1 MQVECNGVPHKVE
14 FCGPTVSLGHL
25 SGDGEVKAT
34 LNNFAFSEITQLL
47 RSRRDPCSAK
57 LVVGQK
63 AFLMRFVSLEQRE
76 QFIQKVQSCAS
87 ESGGTE
93 KWVASTI
100 CHAAVDVGIL
110 TESELEAL
118 MSEELQRGVVMA
130 LDAIGSLV
138 DPVTFR
144 LRPITEQLTNDIFRQ
159 IPVLAKIF
167 ERNVTD
173 EETMQQFW
181 EVVVRKYFCF
191 SRTFLEDEVHA
202 LEAKEGGGT
211 TSSPAAG
218 PETLTDINVASG
230 QALPKVRS
238 QTTEVCSLTPSRV
251 LDDSAPQ
258 LMPHIG
264 LFRGRPLPLPY
275 AAAEK
280 PCAVQPPLAHVAVSE
295 PPPVSRALPKES
307 ASREV
312 LELLKKFWS
321 SDANQ
326 KKALRSKFDDLKK
339 KNSKSILQKWCLQR
353 VDFFLEEL
361 GNKRDR

>member
-1 MQVECNGVPHKVE
+1 
-14 FCGPTVSLGHL
+14 
-25 SGDGEVKAT
+25 
-34 LNNFAFSEITQLL
+34 
-47 RSRRDPCSAK
+47 
-57 LVVGQK
+57 
-63 AFLMRFVSLEQRE
+63 
-76 QFIQKVQSCAS
+76 
-87 ESGGTE
+87 
-93 KWVASTI
+93 
-100 CHAAVDVGIL
+100 
-110 TESELEAL
+110 
-118 MSEELQRGVVMA
+118 MSKDLQRGFVMA

-191 SRTFLEDEVHA
+191 SRTFLEEEVHA

-218 PETLTDINVASG
+218 PETKTDINVASG

-280 PCAVQPPLAHVAVSE
+280 PCAVQPPLAHVVVSE

-326 KKALRSKFDDLKK
+326 KKALRSKFDDLRK

-361 GNKRDR
+361 GNKLDR

>member
-1 MQVECNGVPHKVE
+1 
-14 FCGPTVSLGHL
+14 
-25 SGDGEVKAT
+25 
-34 LNNFAFSEITQLL
+34 
-47 RSRRDPCSAK
+47 
-57 LVVGQK
+57 
-63 AFLMRFVSLEQRE
+63 MRFVSLEHRE
-76 QFIQKVQSCAS
+76 NFIQKVQSCAS

-93 KWVASTI
+93 KWVASSI
-100 CHAAVDVGIL
+100 FHGAVDLGIL
-110 TESELEAL
+110 TESELEIL
-118 MSEELQRGVVMA
+118 TSEELQCGVVMA
-130 LDAIGSLV
+130 FDAIGSLV

-144 LRPITEQLTNDIFRQ
+144 LRPITEQLINDIFRQ
-159 IPVLAKIF
+159 IPVLAKIL

-173 EETMQQFW
+173 EETMQQFL
-181 EVVVRKYFCF
+181 EAVVRKYFCF

-202 LEAKEGGGT
+202 LEEKEGGGT

-295 PPPVSRALPKES
+295 PPPVSRSLPKES

-312 LELLKKFWS
+312 LELLKRFWS

-326 KKALRSKFDDLKK
+326 KKALRSKFDDLKKKK

>member
-1 MQVECNGVPHKVE
+1 MQVEWTGVHHKVE
-14 FCGPTVSLGHL
+14 FCGATVSLWHL

-47 RSRRDPCSAK
+47 RSSRDPCSAK

-87 ESGGTE
+87 ESGSTE
-93 KWVASTI
+93 KWVCSTI

-138 DPVTFR
+138 DPVTFM
-144 LRPITEQLTNDIFRQ
+144 LCPITEQLTNDIFRE

-181 EVVVRKYFCF
+181 EVVVRKYFCV
-191 SRTFLEDEVHA
+191 SRTFLEDEVHV
-202 LEAKEGGGT
+202 LEAKEGEA
-211 TSSPAAG
+211 PH
-218 PETLTDINVASG
+218 PHRLQG
-230 QALPKVRS
+230 QR
-238 QTTEVCSLTPSRV
+238 
-251 LDDSAPQ
+251 
-258 LMPHIG
+258 H
-264 LFRGRPLPLPY
+264 
-275 AAAEK
+275 
-280 PCAVQPPLAHVAVSE
+280 
-295 PPPVSRALPKES
+295 
-307 ASREV
+307 
-312 LELLKKFWS
+312 
-321 SDANQ
+321 
-326 KKALRSKFDDLKK
+326 
-339 KNSKSILQKWCLQR
+339 
-353 VDFFLEEL
+353 
-361 GNKRDR
+361 

>member
-1 MQVECNGVPHKVE
+1 MC
-14 FCGPTVSLGHL
+14 
-25 SGDGEVKAT
+25 
-34 LNNFAFSEITQLL
+34 
-47 RSRRDPCSAK
+47 
-57 LVVGQK
+57 
-63 AFLMRFVSLEQRE
+63 FVSLEQRE

-87 ESGGTE
+87 DSGGTE

-100 CHAAVDVGIL
+100 CYAAVDVGIL

-130 LDAIGSLV
+130 LDAIDSLV

-211 TSSPAAG
+211 TSSPAVG

-230 QALPKVRS
+230 QLLPKVRS
-238 QTTEVCSLTPSRV
+238 QTAEVCSISPSRV

-307 ASREV
+307 ASMEV
-312 LELLKKFWS
+312 L
-321 SDANQ
+321 
-326 KKALRSKFDDLKK
+326 
-339 KNSKSILQKWCLQR
+339 
-353 VDFFLEEL
+353 
-361 GNKRDR
+361 

>member
-34 LNNFAFSEITQLL
+34 LNNFAFSEITQLP

-93 KWVASTI
+93 KRFAATI
-100 CHAAVDVGIL
+100 CHAADVGIL
-110 TESELEAL
+110 TESELEGL

-144 LRPITEQLTNDIFRQ
+144 LRPVTEQLTNDIFRQ

-173 EETMQQFW
+173 EETMQQFL

-218 PETLTDINVASG
+218 SEALTNINVASG
-230 QALPKVRS
+230 QKLPNVRS

-251 LDDSAPQ
+251 LDDSRPQ
-258 LMPHIG
+258 LIPHIG

-280 PCAVQPPLAHVAVSE
+280 PCAVQPPLVHVAVSE
-295 PPPVSRALPKES
+295 RPPVSRALPKES

-312 LELLKKFWS
+312 LELLKRFWS

-326 KKALRSKFDDLKK
+326 KRALRSKFDDLKK
-339 KNSKSILQKWCLQR
+339 RTLKVFYKNFACSVSI
-353 VDFFLEEL
+353 FFW
-361 GNKRDR
+361 RS